1 MKKILALIVIVCMV
15 FCLCGCSR
23 GSKNYN
29 KTTTGRLIPIVG
41 QSDLYYDA
49 NTKVVY
55 ILFNECAGYT
65 GYGYMSPYY
74 ADNGLPYVYN
84 VESNTLEK
92 INVVEENSP
101 VAKWV

>member
-15 FCLCGCSR
+15 FCLCGCANK

-55 ILFNECAGYT
+55 ILFNECTGYT

-92 INVVEENSP
+92 INIID
-101 VAKWV
+101 

>member
-1 MKKILALIVIVCMV
+1 MKKFISILVMIYLIL
-15 FCLCGCSR
+15 CLCGCTD

-29 KTTTGRLIPIVG
+29 KTTTGRLVPITG

-55 ILFNECAGYT
+55 ILFNECAGYC

-74 ADNGLPYVYN
+74 ANNGFPYVYN

-92 INVVEENSP
+92 IN
-101 VAKWV
+101 